1 MKLYATVE
9 NSKGKAVKIG
19 DNEHIAINLYQG
31 NKKLYTLNVYYENVG
46 DIEKPE
52 MSTIITYRDWRI
64 EEQTIDT
71 KAKKQKDD
79 RICQHGKSLFY
90 ECCNECNYCT
100 KNGIITKAKKQ
111 KDEMCNCGDIKLP
124 FHSVGLHK
132 EEYENSVFKA
142 KKQKDEH
149 CDDCEAKM
157 LYSEGYGNYCPYC
170 WGEGTIPTAK
180 DK

>member
-71 KAKKQKDD
+71 KAKKQKDKCYKCNDTYKGLTETDDGKLCCDDCWITKAKKQKDD

-111 KDEMCNCGDIKLP
+111 KDDK
-124 FHSVGLHK
+124 
-132 EEYENSVFKA
+132 
-142 KKQKDEH
+142 
-149 CDDCEAKM
+149 CDDCGRKNSTRFNMCLKCRKAHQAI
-157 LYSEGYGNYCPYC
+157 YN
-170 WGEGTIPTAK
+170 T
-180 DK
+180 